1 MPALHGLWRRNPLDS
16 GQIATDVEME
26 SNDSGGVAA
35 KHGFLFQDCVAAYH
49 VTRMLRDKTIRSVR
63 CEVTDDIDIVS
74 DGHVDF
80 VQVKST
86 EKTRWNISDIVLKT
100 KGADKKTIPCSSI
113 LHKSMQCKS
122 SPGLSRRYSIVT
134 EDKVNKTLE
143 YLTIS
148 STARAGK
155 PGRQELID
163 DLNKRTG
170 GYQTP
175 SGVTVADWVDAATWQ
190 VYHTVRELELLGIK
204 NIRMASQDLHGV
216 ILSSETVA
224 EDIWL
229 RILDTVTRKGEHS
242 RRIHSVNDKSY
253 TRTDLFDWFKL
264 RVEDDQSRS
273 GRKIYVRRDL
283 PHILMPFGAPMASV
297 CAKRK
302 GQVLHQ
308 QYSLKRYRYRH
319 IVDNVCQW
327 LDEVFLRPKE
337 MADIHKLT
345 LVEKRERLRTS
356 VFKSLHD
363 VGEFLGRVLLHAT
376 IRQHHES
383 QPIPCMLHV
392 ERSGPEKILEN
403 VHIVRRDP
411 EGDQLWIGFSELV
424 TDIDV
429 AVRLP
434 EIRDRL
440 YEDISD
446 CFDSARSKILDV
458 KDDDYLLRHDI
469 DEILDSSRPFDAHLD
484 RFTFVLFVGYDSHL
498 LTDPDTLGHED
509 ELEGETAALFEQFAA
524 DLTEKSPFADLCVH
538 VFLYPAPSLERLTKL
553 VEDKVRAVV

>member
-1 MPALHGLWRRNPLDS
+1 
-16 GQIATDVEME
+16 ME

-63 CEVTDDIDIVS
+63 CEVTDDIDIIS
-74 DGHVDF
+74 DRHIDF

-86 EKTRWNISDIVLKT
+86 EKARWNISDIVKNS

-113 LHKSMQCKS
+113 LHKSMQCES
-122 SPGLSRRYSIVT
+122 GAGLSRRYLIVT

-148 STARAGK
+148 LTARAGK

-163 DLNKRTG
+163 DLNKRTTN
-170 GYQTP
+170 YQTAL
-175 SGVTVADWVDAATWQ
+175 GVSVADWVEAATWE
-190 VYHTVRELELLGIK
+190 VYHSLRELELMGIR
-204 NIRMASQDLHGV
+204 NIRMASEDLHGV
-216 ILSSETVA
+216 ILSSESVA
-224 EDIWL
+224 EDIWC
-229 RILDTVTRKGEHS
+229 RILDTVTRKGEYS
-242 RRIHSVNDKSY
+242 RRIHSADDKTY
-253 TRTDLFDWFKL
+253 TRPDLLEWFKL

-273 GRKIYVRRDL
+273 GRKIYVKRDL
-283 PHILMPFGAPMASV
+283 PHILSPFRAPMVSA
-297 CAKRK
+297 CAKRN

-308 QYSLKRYRYRH
+308 QYSLRQYRYKH

-337 MADIHKLT
+337 MSDIHKLT
-345 LVEKRERLRTS
+345 LVEKQERLRTS

-363 VGEFLGRVLLHAT
+363 VREFLGRVLLHAT

-383 QPIPCMLHV
+383 QPIPCMLYV
-392 ERSGPEKILEN
+392 ERSGSEKILEN
-403 VHIVRRDP
+403 VHIIRRDP

-424 TDIDV
+424 TDVDI

-434 EIRDRL
+434 QIRDQL
-440 YEDISD
+440 YEDIAECID
-446 CFDSARSKILDV
+446 TARKKILDV

-469 DEILDSSRPFDAHLD
+469 DEILDGSQPFDAHLD

-498 LTDPDTLGHED
+498 LTDPETPGYED
-509 ELEGETAALFEQFAA
+509 DLEKETAVLFEKFAA
-524 DLTEKSPFADLCVH
+524 DLIEGSPFAALCVH
-538 VFLYPAPSLERLTKL
+538 VFIYPAPSLEQLTKL
-553 VEDKVRAVV
+553 VETKVKEVI

>member
-1 MPALHGLWRRNPLDS
+1 MD
-16 GQIATDVEME
+16 

-35 KHGFLFQDCVAAYH
+35 KHGFLFQDCVAAFH

-63 CEVTDDIDIVS
+63 CEVMDDIDIVS
-74 DGHVDF
+74 DGYVDF

-86 EKTRWNISDIVLKT
+86 EKTRWNISDIVKNG

-122 SPGLSRRYSIVT
+122 DPGLSRRYSIVT

-143 YLTIS
+143 YLTIPPS
-148 STARAGK
+148 ARAGK
-155 PGRQELID
+155 PGRQDLID
-163 DLNKRTG
+163 DLNKRTEN
-170 GYQTP
+170 YQTA
-175 SGVTVADWVDAATWQ
+175 SDVSVADWVDAANWQ
-190 VYHTVRELELLGIK
+190 VYHTARELELLGIK
-204 NIRMASQDLHGV
+204 NIRMASQDLHGI
-216 ILSSETVA
+216 ILSSEAVA
-224 EDIWL
+224 EDIWW
-229 RILDTVTRKGEHS
+229 RILDTVTRKGERS
-242 RRIHSVNDKSY
+242 RRIYSVDDKSY
-253 TRTDLFDWFKL
+253 TRPDLFEWFKL
-264 RVEDDQSRS
+264 RVEDDQSKS
-273 GRKIYVRRDL
+273 GRKIYVKRDL
-283 PHILMPFGAPMASV
+283 PHILTPFRAPMATA
-297 CAKRK
+297 CAKRN

-308 QYSLKRYRYRH
+308 EYFLQKYRYKH

-363 VGEFLGRVLLHAT
+363 VREFLGRVLLHAT

-392 ERSGPEKILEN
+392 ESPGAEKILEN

-424 TDIDV
+424 TDTDI

-434 EIRDRL
+434 EIRDKL
-440 YEDISD
+440 YEVIED

-469 DEILDSSRPFDAHLD
+469 DEILDGSRPLDAHLD
-484 RFTFVLFVGYDSHL
+484 RFRFVLFVGYDSYL
-498 LTDPDTLGHED
+498 VTDPETPGHED
-509 ELEGETAALFEQFAA
+509 ELEQETAALFEQFAS
-524 DLTEKSPFADLCVH
+524 DLVEDSPFANLCVH
-538 VFLYPAPSLERLTKL
+538 VFIYPAPSLERLTKL